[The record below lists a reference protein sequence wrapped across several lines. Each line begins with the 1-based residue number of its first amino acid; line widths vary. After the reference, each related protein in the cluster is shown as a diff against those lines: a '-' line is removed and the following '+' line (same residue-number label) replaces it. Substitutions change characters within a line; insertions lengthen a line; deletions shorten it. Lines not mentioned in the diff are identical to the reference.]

1 MLAIT
6 TQDWIANQL
15 ISPWQG
21 GKKQIWRLLGKPKRS
36 QSVGKMKRVTLFV
49 SMPSETSKRFL
60 ELSRKLKLNLL

>member
-36 QSVGKMKRVTLFV
+36 QSVGKMKRVT
-49 SMPSETSKRFL
+49 
-60 ELSRKLKLNLL
+60 